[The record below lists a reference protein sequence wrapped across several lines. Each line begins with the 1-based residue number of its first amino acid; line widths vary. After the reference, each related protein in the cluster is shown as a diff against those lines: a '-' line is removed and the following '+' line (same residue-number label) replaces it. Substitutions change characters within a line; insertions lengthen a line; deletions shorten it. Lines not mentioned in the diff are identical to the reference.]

1 MCHPDRSE
9 AEWGDLLFQLF
20 PPDQSQNVYAANC
33 IPGTQGVCLPVRS
46 HFGNPT
52 KNILKKWQISV
63 AQNRALKSPQSTIH
77 SPQTHHELTIKKH
90 HIFLNP
96 PSKKPCKTHE
106 IRVQPVLKK
115 NHKSKSAADRQ
126 TMPQERILVVDDEEA
141 VRDVIA
147 ALLERSGYSAT
158 LTGSAEEAMARL
170 QQDPD
175 YDLVLSDIMMPG
187 IDGLCLLDHLC
198 TDHPGMPV
206 VMFSAINDI
215 HVVTN
220 AFRRGA
226 IDYLLKPFERAELES
241 IVMRGVEHGRLRKQN
256 TIYRQNL
263 ESIVTSRTGRLRST
277 MQDLERSYDIT
288 LEAMGDALDLRDEET
303 EGHSKRVTA
312 YTIALAQAIGLE
324 SDELRIIA
332 RGAFLH
338 DIGKIATPDSILLKP
353 GKLTDEE
360 MAIMKEHCERGYQMV
375 RKIPFLREAAE
386 IVHAHQERFDGTG
399 YPRGLRGEEIP
410 LGARIFAIADSLDA
424 MTSDRPYRKGSTFA
438 AAKEEIVRCAGTQF
452 DPQIVEVFLAMPN
465 ETWSELRTETGKL
478 SPSARSASLCHPA
491 VAPSKQRG

>member
-1 MCHPDRSE
+1 
-9 AEWGDLLFQLF
+9 
-20 PPDQSQNVYAANC
+20 
-33 IPGTQGVCLPVRS
+33 
-46 HFGNPT
+46 
-52 KNILKKWQISV
+52 
-63 AQNRALKSPQSTIH
+63 
-77 SPQTHHELTIKKH
+77 
-90 HIFLNP
+90 
-96 PSKKPCKTHE
+96 
-106 IRVQPVLKK
+106 
-115 NHKSKSAADRQ
+115 
-126 TMPQERILVVDDEEA
+126 MPQERILVVDDEES
-141 VRDVIA
+141 VRGVVA

-158 LTGSAEEAMARL
+158 LTESAEEAMARL

-187 IDGLCLLDHLC
+187 TDGLTLLDHIC

-206 VMFSAINDI
+206 VMLSAINDI

-303 EGHSKRVTA
+303 EGHSRRVTA
-312 YTIALAQAIGLE
+312 YTIALAQAMGLE
-324 SDELRIIA
+324 ADELRVIA

-353 GKLTDEE
+353 GKLTVEE
-360 MAIMKEHCERGYQMV
+360 MATMKEHCERGYEMV

-386 IVHAHQERFDGTG
+386 IVYAHQERFDGTG
-399 YPRGLRGEEIP
+399 YPRGLQGEEIP
-410 LGARIFAIADSLDA
+410 LGARIFAIADTLDA
-424 MTSDRPYRKGSTFA
+424 MTSDRPYRKGTTFA
-438 AAKEEIVRCAGTQF
+438 AATEEIVRCAGQQF
-452 DPQIVEVFLAMPN
+452 DPQIVEVFHSMLK
-465 ETWSELRTETGKL
+465 ETWSELRTEIGKL
-478 SPSARSASLCHPA
+478 SPSARSISLYHPV
-491 VAPSKQRG
+491 VAQSKQRG